1 MGASACLFSR
11 SHRRIARAGLGL
23 RPATRAVRKV
33 HGMVQEHAYQ
43 GHLDNLHHSRRHLLA
58 KAAMF
63 RHGQTALA
71 LPIPLAPFFLAS
83 GTLTYRVCGSGVVAM
98 VVRIK
103 KIHPALKHAGYAA
116 TAVLP
121 GEDPAAFEK
130 LHQDLI
136 AELRPDGPLENDTVA
151 TIAHLT
157 WRKQNLGTIRIA
169 ERAREVIQSFPD
181 AKTYR
186 QHVKNQIRR
195 QLGDTYQLFEIGDA
209 ATLDGL
215 MKELATEERLDIM
228 IDRCLKRLLF
238 LRGLKSL
245 SSAASSAPLP
255 RIPGPQ
261 EAA

>member
-1 MGASACLFSR
+1 
-11 SHRRIARAGLGL
+11 
-23 RPATRAVRKV
+23 
-33 HGMVQEHAYQ
+33 
-43 GHLDNLHHSRRHLLA
+43 
-58 KAAMF
+58 
-63 RHGQTALA
+63 
-71 LPIPLAPFFLAS
+71 
-83 GTLTYRVCGSGVVAM
+83 M

-116 TAVLP
+116 TALLP

-157 WRKQNLGTIRIA
+157 WRKQNLGTFRIA
-169 ERAREVIQSFPD
+169 EYARNHCSAIQSQLRPESTLYLLPLGGIDPD
-181 AKTYR
+181 EDATACR
-186 QHVKNQIRR
+186 AAEHLARR
-195 QLGDTYQLFEIGDA
+195 ELGDAYQLVEIGNT

-245 SSAASSAPLP
+245 SSSASSPPLP

-261 EAA
+261 KAA

>member
-1 MGASACLFSR
+1 MKVELLQCSPEF
-11 SHRRIARAGLGL
+11 
-23 RPATRAVRKV
+23 RK
-33 HGMVQEHAYQ
+33 
-43 GHLDNLHHSRRHLLA
+43 
-58 KAAMF
+58 
-63 RHGQTALA
+63 
-71 LPIPLAPFFLAS
+71 IP
-83 GTLTYRVCGSGVVAM
+83 
-98 VVRIK
+98 
-103 KIHPALKHAGYAA
+103 PALKHAGYAA

-136 AELRPDGPLENDTVA
+136 AELRPDGALENDTVA
-151 TIAHLT
+151 TIARLT

-169 ERAREVIQSFPD
+169 ERAQQRCSSIQSFPN
-181 AKTYR
+181 ATTYR
-186 QHVKNQIRR
+186 HVENHTRR
-195 QLGDTYQLFEIGDA
+195 LLGDTYELVEIGDA